1 MPPHQVTMTPED
13 ARAQYNYLLTLCIK
27 REEAFGPLA
36 LAFLREPDFDQ
47 VGLSPE
53 EQFILYTAT
62 AETFV
67 AEPKRYTQKLD
78 CLEKAHQLLAKTRFW
93 KPSVA
98 RQFMQD
104 IQRTKAELDIYNQAM
119 KVPRPHDL
127 HDQRLIVETDVPGYF
142 LDLAQRRAA
151 AYYQRKYR
159 MPQEAK
165 TAQQVGAPPKKFE
178 PDNTAI
184 HKEYPGAC
192 APFMSA
198 RTNAF
203 HMLLPFDLKI
213 SRSQDNQ
220 LEAGTR
226 IFYTKP
232 GYSYPLRSVMG
243 KLCGYHDREILD
255 IPLDDPH
262 LIYLSASGVK
272 ESEFP
277 IDRSGPIGDTPL
289 EWAYPMA
296 ILEHATSLGPF
307 VQVSCNFKI
316 WFDASV
322 LSLLIQGAPDL
333 HDYGLIGGA
342 GLMTRTYASDK
353 TAAYAESF
361 RQPWQEGLSYNFVN
375 LHLQLLPGVQQAVIP
390 FNTPIFTV
398 YPVLNRQHYKFED
411 RGALDLPS

>member
-1 MPPHQVTMTPED
+1 MTPED
-13 ARAQYNYLLTLCIK
+13 ARAQYNYLLSLCIT

-47 VGLSPE
+47 LGLTAE
-53 EQFILYTAT
+53 EQFILYAAT
-62 AETFV
+62 AETFA
-67 AEPKRYTQKLD
+67 AEPKRYLQKLD
-78 CLEKAHQLLAKTRFW
+78 CLEKAHTLLAKTRFW
-93 KPSVA
+93 KPATA

-104 IQRTKAELDIYNQAM
+104 IQRTKAELEIYNQAM
-119 KVPRPHDL
+119 RVPRPHDIR
-127 HDQRLIVETDVPGYF
+127 DQRLIVETDVPDYF

-151 AYYQRKYR
+151 AYYQQKYR

-165 TAQQVGAPPKKFE
+165 TAQQIGASPKKFE

-184 HKEYPGAC
+184 HKEYAGAC

-198 RTNAF
+198 RINAF
-203 HMLLPFDLKI
+203 HMLLPFDLKL
-213 SRSQDNQ
+213 SRSPDDQ

-226 IFYTKP
+226 IFYGKP

-243 KLCGYHDREILD
+243 KLCGYHDKQILD

-262 LIYLSASGVK
+262 LIFLSASAVK
-272 ESEFP
+272 EPEFP
-277 IDRSGPIGDTPL
+277 VDQSGSTSDHPP
-289 EWAYPMA
+289 EWGYPA
-296 ILEHATSLGPF
+296 AVLEHATSLGPY
-307 VQVSCNFKI
+307 VQVSCNFKV
-316 WFDASV
+316 WFDATV
-322 LSLLIQGAPDL
+322 VSLLIQGAPDL
-333 HDYGLIGGA
+333 QEYGLIGGA

-353 TAAYAESF
+353 TAAYADSF

-375 LHLQLLPGVQQAVIP
+375 LHLQLLPGVQTAVIP

-411 RGALDLPS
+411 RGTLDKPS